1 MASPVN
7 LPEMVPVLDLSASD
21 LAKKITFKSMEV
33 SNLRFE
39 NQTNEATVS
48 AESNIYARLTLKIQ
62 PKGQFNSLRQI
73 VVGVKE
79 VGPQELIFSER
90 KIIGKRLE
98 GYMSV
103 DQNMKVY
110 ETYTEY
116 DKTFKIQ
123 APSKPG
129 LYELEI
135 CLLELDGEPIQ
146 NPGLINGFFK
156 INDFEKEILESNNAL
171 DYLWNFSERNCKI
184 SLGLIRV
191 I

>member
-1 MASPVN
+1 MAAPVN
-7 LPEMVPVLDLSASD
+7 IPELAPVLELSSSD
-21 LAKKITFKSMEV
+21 LAKKITFKSMIV

-48 AESNIYARLTLKIQ
+48 AESNIYGRLTLKIQ
-62 PKGQFNSLRQI
+62 PKGQNNSLRQI
-73 VVGVKE
+73 VIGIKE
-79 VGPQELIFSER
+79 VGPKELIFSER

-110 ETYTEY
+110 ETFTEY
-116 DKTFKIQ
+116 DKSFKIQ

-129 LYELEI
+129 LYELEV
-135 CLLELDGEPIQ
+135 CLLELDGEPIK
-146 NPGLINGFFK
+146 NAGLINGFFK
-156 INDFEKEILESNNAL
+156 ISDFDKGIFESNQAL
-171 DYLWNFSERNCKI
+171 NYLWNLSEKNCKI